1 MLTAYRRRFVAI
13 TMALIALVL
22 LLALIMQGIVVYR
35 NEYQDM
41 RRTMG
46 MVLEPWRMVGD
57 DFRPGNPG
65 PGQRPEDDDFAPDE
79 DFEPDDDFDRED
91 TPPMGRFR
99 DARIRKTTPSPS
111 CPAGR
116 YPTATSSSRRQG
128 RRWTR
133 RNPSAWCRATII

>member
-99 DARIRKTTPSPS
+99 DARI
-111 CPAGR
+111 
-116 YPTATSSSRRQG
+116 ATVFYDPEDDVRR
-128 RRWTR
+128 
-133 RNPSAWCRATII
+133 CV